1 MGKDRRSN
9 GTDLEVSE
17 RIERG
22 KAGRAVVVA
31 EGTGK
36 MVLLE
41 AAMCGP
47 SVEEGLHES
56 PKHPEAESSAMGIDL

>member
-1 MGKDRRSN
+1 MPWGNGEEEVVWEVEMGKYRRSN

-31 EGTGK
+31 
-36 MVLLE
+36 
-41 AAMCGP
+41 
-47 SVEEGLHES
+47 
-56 PKHPEAESSAMGIDL
+56 